1 MQPQTEIFLRLPQI
15 LELLPIG
22 RSTWWAWVKTGKAPA
37 PLKVSA
43 GVTCWRKSDVLAMI
57 QRDAA

>member
-1 MQPQTEIFLRLPQI
+1 MQPQNEILLRLPQI

-22 RSTWWAWVKTGKAPA
+22 RSTWWAWVKNGKAPA
-37 PLKVSA
+37 PIKFSA

-57 QRDAA
+57 QRENA